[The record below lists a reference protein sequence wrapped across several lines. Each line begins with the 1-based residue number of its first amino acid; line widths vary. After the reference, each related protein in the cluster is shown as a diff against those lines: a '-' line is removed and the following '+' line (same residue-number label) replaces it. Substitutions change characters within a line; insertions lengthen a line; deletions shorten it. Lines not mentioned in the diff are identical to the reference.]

1 MDNKYKKL
9 ILKGGFVC
17 GPFQKINQI
26 SDIVII
32 DGKITEISNLFKDDT
47 KISNDFKII
56 DVKGMIVMPG
66 LVDLHTHLRD
76 PGYEWKE
83 DIYSGSLAAA
93 KGGFTTICAMPNT
106 SPVPDSAP
114 VVRDFFNKSKNS
126 IIRTLP
132 FGSITKGRLGKSLSP
147 MYELQEA
154 GVVGFSDD
162 GDTLMDSNIMRQAL
176 LYSIDT
182 GLPIINHAED
192 IVIKNNG
199 VMNSG
204 LVADRLG
211 LKGTL
216 PSSEYLMVK
225 RDIDLAFET
234 GGIIHIP
241 HISTEQT
248 VSYIFQAKDA
258 GLKFSSEVT
267 PHHLTMTEEWV
278 YGESGIDP
286 EFLSEKSYDTNAK
299 VNPPLRSHND
309 VSALIQGI
317 NEGIIDT
324 IATDHAP
331 HSLSDKEC
339 SFDEAAPGIN
349 NIETAFSQLY
359 ELVKDK
365 KISLEKLVSALSVNP
380 SRILNKEPFGSLHLN
395 KPAEL
400 TIFDPNTSWVVN
412 EKNLLS
418 KSSNTPLKG
427 KLLNGKIVLTIFKG
441 RIVYDEL

>member
-17 GPFQKINQI
+17 DPFQKINQI

-349 NIETAFSQLY
+349 NISPPSLLAPSPVCPSPADIVSGVPLA
-359 ELVKDK
+359 LV
-365 KISLEKLVSALSVNP
+365 P
-380 SRILNKEPFGSLHLN
+380 
-395 KPAEL
+395 
-400 TIFDPNTSWVVN
+400 
-412 EKNLLS
+412 
-418 KSSNTPLKG
+418 
-427 KLLNGKIVLTIFKG
+427 
-441 RIVYDEL
+441 

>member
-17 GPFQKINQI
+17 DPFQKINQI

-32 DGKITEISNLFKDDT
+32 DGKITEINNIFKDD
-47 KISNDFKII
+47 ININNDFKII
-56 DVKGMIVMPG
+56 DVSGMVVMPG
-66 LVDLHTHLRD
+66 LIDLHTHLRD

-106 SPVPDSAP
+106 NPVPDSAP

-126 IIRTLP
+126 IIRALP
-132 FGSITKGRLGKSLSP
+132 FGSITKDRLGKILSP
-147 MYELQEA
+147 MYQLQEA

-176 LYSIDT
+176 LYSIET

-192 IVIKNNG
+192 VVIKNNG

-204 LVADRLG
+204 VVADRLG

-216 PSSEYLMVK
+216 SSSEYLMVK

-234 GGIIHIP
+234 GGKIHIP

-248 VSYIFQAKDA
+248 VSYIFEAKKD
-258 GLKFSSEVT
+258 GLQFSSEVT

-278 YGESGIDP
+278 YGE
-286 EFLSEKSYDTNAK
+286 N
-299 VNPPLRSHND
+299 HND

-359 ELVKDK
+359 ELVTEK
-365 KISLEKLVSALSVNP
+365 KISLDKLVSALSVNP
-380 SRILNKEPFGSLHLN
+380 SKILNQETYGSLYLN

-412 EKNLLS
+412 EKTLLS

-441 RIVYDEL
+441 KIVYDEL